1 MKIMNGK
8 KDIFTIP
15 NILSVFRIV
24 LAGLL
29 LWIFYN
35 PAVKEKR
42 YFLTFILM
50 ISALTDFLDGK
61 IARKFHMVS
70 ELGKVLDPIA
80 DKITQGVLIICLLSE
95 YAALKPV
102 FLLFI
107 IKESYM
113 AAAGLKVISETNQNE
128 GAMWYGKI
136 NTAVFYTV
144 MLLLI
149 FLPNLS
155 KNTANLLIA
164 VSGACMLFSFI
175 MYGRK
180 YACLMKSKK
189 KESKEE

>member
-1 MKIMNGK
+1 MKIMNSK

-24 LAGLL
+24 LAGML

-35 PAVKEKR
+35 PAIKEKR
-42 YFLTFILM
+42 YFLTFILV

-70 ELGKVLDPIA
+70 EIGKLLDPIA

-102 FLLFI
+102 FFLFI

-113 AAAGLKVISETNQNE
+113 ALAGLKVISTTNQNE
-128 GAMWYGKI
+128 GAMWYGKV
-136 NTAVFYTV
+136 NTAVFYAV

-155 KNTANLLIA
+155 RETANFLIV
-164 VSGACMLFSFI
+164 VSGTSMLFSFI

-189 KESKEE
+189 KESV

>member
-1 MKIMNGK
+1 MKIINSK

-15 NILSVFRIV
+15 NILSAFRIV

-29 LWIFYN
+29 LWTFYN
-35 PAVKEKR
+35 PEVKEKR
-42 YFLTFILM
+42 FFLTFILL

-113 AAAGLKVISETNQNE
+113 AAAGLKVISKTNQNE
-128 GAMWYGKI
+128 GAMWYGKV

-144 MLLLI
+144 MLILI

-155 KNTANLLIA
+155 KKTANLLIA
-164 VSGACMLFSFI
+164 ASGACMLFSFI

-180 YACLMKSKK
+180 YAKLY
-189 KESKEE
+189 

>member
-1 MKIMNGK
+1 MKIINGK

-15 NILSVFRIV
+15 NILSAFRIV

-42 YFLTFILM
+42 YFLTFILL

-113 AAAGLKVISETNQNE
+113 AVAGLKVISETNQNE
-128 GAMWYGKI
+128 GAMWYGKV

-155 KNTANLLIA
+155 KKTANLLIA
-164 VSGACMLFSFI
+164 ASGACMLFSFI

-180 YACLMKSKK
+180 YACLMKNKK
-189 KESKEE
+189 KESV

>member
-1 MKIMNGK
+1 MKIINGK

-15 NILSVFRIV
+15 NILSAFRIV

-42 YFLTFILM
+42 YFLTFILL

-95 YAALKPV
+95 YAALKPE

-113 AAAGLKVISETNQNE
+113 AVAGLKVISETNQNE
-128 GAMWYGKI
+128 GAMWYGKV

-155 KNTANLLIA
+155 KKTANLLIA
-164 VSGACMLFSFI
+164 ASGACMLFSFI

-180 YACLMKSKK
+180 YACLMKNKK
-189 KESKEE
+189 KESV